1 MQLTKIRV
9 TAAQQMQVYDWV
21 TKVHRQGYLWGQV
34 VCARDNL
41 LSARFGD
48 YLVNVFKGRP
58 ETLELDSFSSNC
70 SYEGLKAYVEPHL
83 EKLKLRIAA

>member
-1 MQLTKIRV
+1 MNLTKVRV
-9 TAAQQMQVYDWV
+9 TAAQQVQIYDWV

-58 ETLELDSFSSNC
+58 ETLELDCFSSKC
-70 SYEGLKAYVEPHL
+70 SYEGLKAYVESHF
-83 EKLKLRIAA
+83 EKQKLLVAA